1 MEGFYRIKKQLKHG
15 VDLLLQARTEL
26 YKGLI
31 MNDHRWR
38 VFSPMRA
45 NKQCILNSLKTLNA
59 GLNKVSDED
68 LWNIATSKEVID
80 DSVRIKCMKRFAAH

>member
-1 MEGFYRIKKQLKHG
+1 
-15 VDLLLQARTEL
+15 
-26 YKGLI
+26 

-80 DSVRIKCMKRFAAH
+80 DSVKIKCMKRFAAHWGEPDKRIIGPDNSFVKNYQLDVFKVVW